1 MMVNRLQKKLHK
13 LKFPQLEF
21 PFNGIGVK
29 PQYEVKIFGTK
40 ENNLQF
46 YVHEDGSRSRM
57 YSMTAFVKDDHLFL
71 GHYGDYYSWHPD
83 GKLKGIVRTAK
94 GKQHG
99 EQVSW
104 YADGSLSKIWNWH
117 YKKPHGR
124 WMEWYESGVT
134 SFQGH
139 YRYGKKHGKWWE
151 WYENGRMAVKA
162 EFLDGYAL
170 DLTVWKPDGTLC
182 SESGVSAGFGYWLSY
197 EDNGELKDRSQISN
211 GEVVYELPD
220 EDEGGEEE
228 SES

>member
-1 MMVNRLQKKLHK
+1 
-13 LKFPQLEF
+13 
-21 PFNGIGVK
+21 
-29 PQYEVKIFGTK
+29 
-40 ENNLQF
+40 
-46 YVHEDGSRSRM
+46 
-57 YSMTAFVKDDHLFL
+57 LFL

-83 GKLKGIVRTAK
+83 GKLKGIVRTAR

-124 WMEWYESGVT
+124 WMEWYENGVT

-151 WYENGRMAVKA
+151 WYENGRMKVAGD
-162 EFLDGYAL
+162 FLDGYAL

-182 SESGVSAGFGYWLSY
+182 PESGVSAGFGYWLSY

>member
-1 MMVNRLQKKLHK
+1 MFNRLKKKLHK
-13 LKFPQLEF
+13 LKDPQLEF
-21 PFNGIGVK
+21 PFDGIGVK
-29 PQYEVKIFGTK
+29 PQFEVKIFGTK
-40 ENNLQF
+40 ENNLNF
-46 YVHEDGSRSRM
+46 YFHEDGSRSRM

-83 GKLKGIVRTAK
+83 GKLKGIVRTAR

-124 WMEWYESGVT
+124 WMEWYENGMT
-134 SFQGH
+134 SFHGH

-151 WYENGRMAVKA
+151 WYENGRMAVSA

-170 DLTVWKPDGTLC
+170 DLTVWKPDGTIC
-182 SESGVSAGFGYWLSY
+182 PESGVSAGFGYWLSY
-197 EDNGELKDRSQISN
+197 EDNGELKDRSEISN
-211 GEVVYELPD
+211 GEIVYELPD
-220 EDEGGEEE
+220 EDEGGDEE
-228 SES
+228 SDS

>member
-1 MMVNRLQKKLHK
+1 MIKNRIKKSLHK
-13 LKFPQLEF
+13 LKNPQMEF
-21 PFNGIGVK
+21 PLNGTGAK
-29 PQYEVKIFGTK
+29 PKYGVKIFGTK
-40 ENNLQF
+40 ENNLEF
-46 YVHEDGSRSRM
+46 YFHEDGSRSQM
-57 YSMTAFVKDDHLFL
+57 YSMSAFVKDDHLFL

-83 GKLKGIVRTAK
+83 GKLRGIVRFDR

-124 WMEWYESGVT
+124 WMEWYENGVT

-151 WYENGRMAVKA
+151 WYENGRMAVSA
-162 EFLDGYAL
+162 EFLDGYTL

-182 SESGVSAGFGYWLSY
+182 PESGVSAGFGYWISY
-197 EDNGELKDRSQISN
+197 EDNGKIKDRAEITN
-211 GEVVYELPD
+211 GEINYELPD
-220 EDEGGEEE
+220 E
-228 SES
+228 